1 MATADCGF
9 PDVPGDIRRALL
21 VEVGPTIPVAIG
33 FDPGY
38 DEFADARPGL
48 PPDLYLALVDPGASG
63 NSIDDEL
70 ATSLRLPVIFYDEEV
85 FGSAGTHTVN
95 IYLAQIYIP
104 DLGRAIGGRFAG
116 LHLAAGG
123 QLHRAIIGRSF
134 LSDFVLHYDGRT
146 GEVTLSDD

>member
-9 PDVPGDIRRALL
+9 PDVPGDIRRMLL
-21 VEVGPTIPVAIG
+21 VEVGPTISVAIG

-38 DEFADARPGL
+38 DEFVDARPAL
-48 PPDLYLALVDPGASG
+48 PPDLYPALVDPGASG

-70 ATSLRLPVIFYDEEV
+70 ATSLRLPVIFYDGEV
-85 FGSAGTHTVN
+85 SGSAGTHTVN
-95 IYLAQIYIP
+95 IYPAQIYIP

-116 LHLAAGG
+116 LHPAAGR
-123 QLHRAIIGRSF
+123 QMHRAIIGRSF